1 MKFIK
6 SFRKRSNIIL
16 YKKKKLPVW
25 AHPYK
30 DLFHNDTSIIS
41 YINISASILQTLTA
55 VCICY
60 TLNINKNTSTK
71 IEVSK

>member
-6 SFRKRSNIIL
+6 NSLRISN
-16 YKKKKLPVW
+16 YSPKKKKLPVW

-41 YINISASILQTLTA
+41 QVILKSQYCPAHNLPRP
-55 VCICY
+55 
-60 TLNINKNTSTK
+60 
-71 IEVSK
+71 